1 MKKTYDVIIVGA
13 GPGGLMAAKVAG
25 ENGLK
30 VALLDRKEKNEEIGR
45 CCATMFAVESDYY
58 FGERMYFNEK
68 KRTLC
73 FSSYRIFFEI

>member
-1 MKKTYDVIIVGA
+1 MNKKYDVIIVGA

-30 VALLDRKEKNEEIGR
+30 VALLDRKEKIVEIGR

-68 KRTLC
+68 KGRFVFPVTG
-73 FSSYRIFFEI
+73 FSLK